1 MSATN
6 RMTDQEIADFIAHF
20 ITGKDADKIAAM
32 IYDAYGQPED
42 EGDPGYPEIPK
53 GGIVEKFVGADYG
66 EIVRE
71 DIVKLTLLLKGYF
84 EGKAIETSGY
94 SSSAASALEVIREI
108 SDHIQDII
116 GNAREE
122 TGLEWRYGFVREDGH
137 VTVSDTQTR
146 SIVTTEIARDSK
158 TLMIEY
164 TGESYNG
171 DKPYF
176 VHLAQYR
183 AGTPDSPTFIS
194 RTTLHYAPGNIHNI
208 VTLDD
213 DCAGYV
219 YVIGYLVASG
229 DQASMEDADNFA
241 AVVYEDKAEAIK
253 DEIEQLSNKIFGE
266 LVKGPDASFTAG
278 SVLAESQVVSSG
290 VRRPGKILNSSIY
303 VRNTVPISV
312 SGHKYI
318 HLPTPVTGLNPS
330 GGGYPYGVALYSAG
344 LFDGD
349 VIAETPEDYF
359 VKGYTNAYRSIYGY
373 EWKTIAIPET
383 AAWMIVTY
391 WGNPST
397 YGAPAFQFYFADN
410 YEEGTDYAARHASGS
425 GADPWLVEEARRLGL
440 HTVPE
445 NESQLNIVRRCRQ
458 MTDIEWT
465 PAVDLPRFNM
475 ITRTPGYTGPGSS
488 VNVRNTF
495 GAGVT
500 YKGLPYTK
508 CKDTSSSAYVY
519 EHEKYNKSDFYVG
532 FGISLETFVTAVK
545 NESSLLCVRGTEL
558 LEYEHDHP
566 DDTAAL
572 AAHVGTVY
580 GIVCSALASYALG
593 LTAPVTSANLAN
605 ISGLVRM
612 TPEGSGLNGTL
623 SDWWHDG
630 ELDDKLNLGDILNYS
645 GVHSIVVTDIVKDA
659 SGKIVCVELSEATTP
674 GNGNEDVLDGPDGGI
689 CRRKGFE
696 PKDMID
702 RFGADYAVLRYMDVV
717 PYSMDA
723 NTRLQGEP
731 EGFRLTDLPVMPYEG
746 SRFEYRKSWL
756 SGNAIK
762 FIISTAGYNRV
773 LIYKT
778 TDPSTPVQSVSVNPT
793 DTSVEVDA
801 SSYAVG
807 NYAVCLA
814 LYSGLTED
822 HRTAV
827 SWFSITN

>member
-1 MSATN
+1 MQF
-6 RMTDQEIADFIAHF
+6 RMTAEDVRRYIAEVEELPATSDDPAVDTIEKRITAATAPNAGSVYRINASVMGPDVLEDITKLAILIKTYNDKIGSDAAADAASASSTLESIREIADH
-20 ITGKDADKIAAM
+20 
-32 IYDAYGQPED
+32 IYD
-42 EGDPGYPEIPK
+42 
-53 GGIVEKFVGADYG
+53 IV
-66 EIVRE
+66 
-71 DIVKLTLLLKGYF
+71 
-84 EGKAIETSGY
+84 
-94 SSSAASALEVIREI
+94 
-108 SDHIQDII
+108 

-219 YVIGYLVASG
+219 YVIGYLAASG

-241 AVVYEDKAEAIK
+241 AVVYDDKAEAVK
-253 DEIEQLSNKIFGE
+253 KEVEQLSDKIFGE
-266 LVKGPDASFTAG
+266 LTTGPETAFTQG
-278 SVLAESQVVSSG
+278 SVLAEPQVVGSG
-290 VRRPGKILNSSIY
+290 VRRPGKILNSSSIY
-303 VRNTVPISV
+303 VHNTVPIAV

-330 GGGYPYGVALYSAG
+330 GGGYPYGIALYSSG

-383 AAWMIVTY
+383 AAWMMVTY

-397 YGAPAFQFYFADN
+397 HGSPAFQFYFADN
-410 YEEGTDYAARHASGS
+410 YKEGTDYAARHASGG

-440 HTVPE
+440 HTIPE

-488 VNVRNTF
+488 VNVRNIF
-495 GAGVT
+495 RAGVT

-508 CKDTSSSAYVY
+508 CKDTSSDTYTY
-519 EHEKYNKSDFYVG
+519 EHENYKKSDFYVG
-532 FGISLETFVTAVK
+532 FGILPETFVTAAK
-545 NESSLLCVRGTEL
+545 NESSLLCVRGKEL
-558 LEYEHDHP
+558 LEYERDHP

-580 GIVCSALASYALG
+580 GMVCSALASYALG
-593 LTAPVTSANLAN
+593 LTAPVTSANLADVT
-605 ISGLVRM
+605 GLVRM
-612 TPEGSGLNGTL
+612 TPAGSGLNGTL
-623 SDWWHDG
+623 SDWLHDG

-645 GVHSIVVTDIVKDA
+645 GVHSIVVTDIVKEA
-659 SGKIVCVELSEATTP
+659 GKIVCVELSEATTP
-674 GNGNEDVLDGPDGGI
+674 GNGNEDVFGGPDGGI

-696 PKDMID
+696 PKDLID

-717 PYSMDA
+717 TYSMDA

-756 SGNAIK
+756 SENAIK

-773 LIYKT
+773 LIFKT
-778 TDPSTPVQSVSVNPT
+778 TDPSTPVQAVSVNPT

-807 NYAVCLA
+807 DYAVCLA
-814 LYSGLTED
+814 LYSGATED